1 MQTALET
8 RRVTG
13 PLLRLASIGLLAI
26 CACRGT
32 PLAQPGRSFDDSRT
46 SLKAG
51 TVSRE
56 DAERIEE
63 HRRAARAGDP
73 RARTLLGL
81 LYQTG
86 QGVPRNEIESAR
98 WFRRAAEQDECAGEY
113 HLGLLYLQGAGVPV
127 DIERAVYWL
136 RRAADHDLEVQR
148 SSFESLY
155 AGILEL
161 AGRIGRIGREPEP
174 LDDASSPRAA
184 EEPIRNVALLY
195 RRGLAYQRGDGAPV
209 DRDHAV
215 RLFRMAAGEG
225 HAPAQLELGLA
236 YATGRGARLDPI
248 RAHQWLNIASASGS
262 RRARGELAELA
273 SELSAE
279 QIAEAEFLALEWLR
293 RRESGDTLAPQRR

>member
-1 MQTALET
+1 MQTALEA
-8 RRVTG
+8 RRVSG
-13 PLLRLASIGLLAI
+13 SLLRLASMGLLAI

-51 TVSRE
+51 TVSQE

-63 HRRAARAGDP
+63 HRLAARAGDP
-73 RARTLLGL
+73 KARTLLGL
-81 LYQTG
+81 MYQTG

-127 DIERAVYWL
+127 DIERAAYWL
-136 RRAADHDLEVQR
+136 RRAADHDLDVQR

-161 AGRIGRIGREPEP
+161 AGSIGRGPES
-174 LDDASSPRAA
+174 LDDTSSAHAA
-184 EEPIRNVALLY
+184 EEPVRNVASLY

-209 DRDHAV
+209 DRAHAV

-225 HAPAQLELGLA
+225 HAEAQLELGLA

-248 RAHQWLNIASASGS
+248 RAHQWLNIASAAGS
-262 RRARGELAELA
+262 RRARVELAELA
-273 SELSAE
+273 SELSEE

-293 RRESGDTLAPQRR
+293 RRESVDAPAPQRR